1 MKLKFLHLSLIF
13 LSLCLLGGQTHAQH
27 VLNFSITQPAALVVD
42 AGLDTF
48 IYLGDSIMLGA
59 SPTAEFGTPPYDYLW
74 SPLSGLSDATASNPL
89 AYPTSTTTYSLT
101 VTDAQ
106 KCAVSDEVF
115 LKVSLTDIGEM
126 ASHLDFQIY
135 PNPSS
140 GSFRLQLDGLRQ
152 QDELRIEIFS
162 PLGQRVY
169 EKEIIHQSG
178 KYEEIITLDTRVK
191 GVFIVRVSG
200 ENTMLLK
207 QLIVY

>member
-13 LSLCLLGGQTHAQH
+13 LSFCLFGGQTQAQH

-59 SPTAEFGTPPYDYLW
+59 SPTAEFGTPPYDYVW
-74 SPLSGLSDATASNPL
+74 SPLYGLSDAAAANPL
-89 AYPTSTTTYSLT
+89 AYPTTSTTYTLT

-106 KCAVSDEVF
+106 KCSGSDEVF

-126 ASHLDFQIY
+126 ASHLNFQIY
-135 PNPSS
+135 PNPST
-140 GSFRLQLDGLRQ
+140 GSFRLHLDGLRHH
-152 QDELRIEIFS
+152 DELRIEIFS

-169 EKEIIHQSG
+169 EKEIVHQSG
-178 KYEEIITLDTRVK
+178 RFDEMISLDTRVK

-200 ENTMLLK
+200 ESTMLLK